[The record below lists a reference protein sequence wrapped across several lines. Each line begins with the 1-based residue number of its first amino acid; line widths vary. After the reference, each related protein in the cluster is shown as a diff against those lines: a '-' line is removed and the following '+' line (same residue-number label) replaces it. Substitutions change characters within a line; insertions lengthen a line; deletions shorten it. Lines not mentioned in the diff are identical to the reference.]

1 MYVFSK
7 IVWALVQP
15 GNLLLLLL
23 IVGCLALFLPSDR
36 WRRFG
41 RFLLSV
47 STLALVAIA
56 ASPLGAW
63 LLMPLEAR
71 FPAPLA
77 LPARVDGIVAL
88 GGSYDLETSAGRNQ
102 AAIKGEAERIT
113 SLVALARRYPEAR
126 LVYSGG
132 SYRLWNR
139 SPTEADL
146 TAGLVAELG
155 LEPQRILYERQS
167 RNTWENAVGAFAL
180 AQPQPGETWLL
191 VTSAYHMPRAMGSFR
206 AAGWHPLAYP
216 VDYRTSGMPGEMTFN
231 LSIRLEMTTLAV
243 REWVGL
249 VAYRLLG
256 YSSALLPGSDP

>member
-1 MYVFSK
+1 MYLFSK

-23 IVGCLALFLPSDR
+23 IVGCLALFLPRER

-41 RFLLSV
+41 CLLV
-47 STLALVAIA
+47 SIATLALVAIA

-63 LLMPLEAR
+63 LLLPLEAR

-77 LPARVDGIVAL
+77 LPVEIDGIVAL

-113 SLVALARRYPEAR
+113 ALVTLARRYPEAR

-146 TAGLVAELG
+146 TAGVVTGLG
-155 LEPQRILYERQS
+155 LEPDRIHFERQS

-180 AQPQPGETWLL
+180 AQPKPGETWLL
-191 VTSAYHMPRAMGSFR
+191 ITSAYHMPRAMGCFR
-206 AAGWHPLAYP
+206 TAGWHPIAYP
-216 VDYRTSGMPGEMTFN
+216 VDYRTSGKALELAFN
-231 LSIRLEMTTLAV
+231 LAVKLELTTLAV
-243 REWVGL
+243 REWLGL
-249 VAYRLLG
+249 LAYRLLG
-256 YSSALLPGSDP
+256 YSGTLLPGPSS